1 MKAILL
7 DRYGPPA
14 NLRLGEAPSPVPA
27 DEAVLVRVRASSVNA
42 VDWHVIRADPFI
54 VRLRG
59 GFRRPKDPRVGTDV
73 AGVVEAVG
81 ELVTDLRVGDQVFG
95 VADGAWAEHVTGRK
109 FARIPSTIT
118 LEQAAAVP
126 VAGCTALQAVRDQA
140 QVHAGQ
146 RVAVIGAGGG
156 VGSFAVQ
163 LARAFGAHVT
173 ATTSRDKMDFVRS
186 LGADEVLD
194 YSREDITGH
203 GPFDA
208 VLDVG
213 GRGSISSLR
222 RAVKPDGRLVLIAA
236 GRGLG
241 GPLGRIGAAMFRAKV
256 LKQRVIFTI
265 ASVTADDLAA
275 LAGLIDAGTVKVAVD
290 CVYPLAEIAA
300 AVTRVEREEARGK
313 VVISV

>member
-1 MKAILL
+1 M
-7 DRYGPPA
+7 
-14 NLRLGEAPSPVPA
+14 PA

-163 LARAFGAHVT
+163 LARALGAHVT

-194 YSREDITGH
+194 YSREDITRR

-208 VLDVG
+208 VLDLG

>member
-1 MKAILL
+1 MKAVLL
-7 DRYGPPA
+7 DRYGPPT
-14 NLRLGEAPSPVPA
+14 NLRLGEAPPPVPA
-27 DEAVLVRVRASSVNA
+27 DEEVLVRVRGSSVNA

-81 ELVTDLRVGDQVFG
+81 ENVADLRVGDQVFG
-95 VADGAWAEHVTGRK
+95 AAEGAWAEYVTGRK
-109 FARIPSTIT
+109 FAGIPSTIS
-118 LEQAAAVP
+118 LEQAGAVP

-140 QVHAGQ
+140 QVQAGQ

-163 LARAFGAHVT
+163 LARALGAHVT

-194 YSREDITGH
+194 YSREDITGR

-241 GPLGRIGAAMFRAKV
+241 GPLGRIGAAVFRANV

-275 LAGLIDAGTVKVAVD
+275 LASLIDAGSVRVAVD